1 MTTGNKES
9 GLGQDPE
16 ATLFAQA
23 QAGSQDSLN
32 TLLAQHE
39 GLVRW
44 VVSRQERHGLG
55 YDDALQAGRI
65 GLWHAILGY
74 DPRRGTTFSTYAYKA
89 IMHYVWAD
97 VQSHLCHLRRQVPL
111 GVLVLYF
118 ERSTPDPAWLQEQ
131 EDLKQ
136 SLEELIERLPERL
149 RQVIMARY
157 GLHGREVQ
165 TLQAL
170 GVQLG
175 LSGERVRQLQIEAL
189 IWLRHPAHSQ
199 ELREL
204 LMRHTQRQYE
214 LADELAQVWLQRRGG
229 RYGRRSAHS

>member
-1 MTTGNKES
+1 MITGKKES

-23 QAGSQDSLN
+23 QAGCQDSLN

-39 GLVRW
+39 RLVRL
-44 VVSRQERHGLG
+44 VVSRQERHGLE
-55 YDDALQAGRI
+55 YDEALQAGRI

-74 DPRRGTTFSTYAYKA
+74 DPRRGTTFSTYAYIA
-89 IMHYVWAD
+89 IMHYVWAY

-111 GVLVLYF
+111 GVLVLYC

-131 EDLKQ
+131 ENLKQ
-136 SLEELIERLPERL
+136 GLDELIERLPERL
-149 RQVIMARY
+149 RQVIIARY
-157 GLHGREVQ
+157 GLRGQEAQ

-170 GVQLG
+170 GSQLG
-175 LSGERVRQLQIEAL
+175 LSGEWVRQLQIAAL
-189 IWLRHPAHSQ
+189 VWLRHPAHSQ

-204 LMRHTQRQYE
+204 LARHTQRQYE

-229 RYGRRSAHS
+229 RYGGR

>member
-1 MTTGNKES
+1 MATGNKES
-9 GLGQDPE
+9 GLVYNPE

-23 QAGSQDSLN
+23 QAGCQDSLN
-32 TLLAQHE
+32 TLLVQHE
-39 GLVRW
+39 RLVRL
-44 VVSRQERHGLG
+44 VVSRQERHGLEF
-55 YDDALQAGRI
+55 DDALQAGRI

-74 DPRRGTTFSTYAYKA
+74 DSRRGTTFSTYAYIA
-89 IMHYVWAD
+89 IMHYVWTY

-118 ERSTPDPAWLQEQ
+118 EGSRPDPAWLRDQ

-136 SLEELIERLPERL
+136 SLDELVERLPERL
-149 RQVIMARY
+149 RQVIIARY
-157 GLHGREVQ
+157 GLCGQEPQ
-165 TLQAL
+165 TLHAM
-170 GVQLG
+170 GSQLG
-175 LSGERVRQLQIEAL
+175 LSGEWVRQLQIQAL

-204 LMRHTQRQYE
+204 LARHTQRQYE

-229 RYGRRSAHS
+229 RYGRRSAHT